1 MIQTSFVATRRTSLL
16 AMLGFAVTG
25 CGGGAPRESA
35 MGTQQLKSI
44 VSHSN
49 GNTYPLH
56 IYLPYLPP
64 DSDATLATL
73 PVIYLLDGESR
84 FQALLVS
91 VWSSN
96 IPAIIVGIGSEIR
109 RNTDYVPPNSCTSG
123 GGGQGAFLDFIRLE
137 LTPYIEANVGGDPQ
151 RRILLGHS
159 HGGSFVLY
167 ALFAQPAANHHF
179 SAYLA
184 ADASIECMS
193 GTVYGWE
200 SDYAAVNTSLPVRLH
215 LSYSAIVDNGPFAAR
230 VQSRSYSGLAMA
242 AKLYSGGHLGM
253 IPAAFADGVAFA
265 LA

>member
-1 MIQTSFVATRRTSLL
+1 MIQASFVASRRTSILT
-16 AMLGFAVTG
+16 MLGFALTG
-25 CGGGAPRESA
+25 CGGGGSGTRPPI
-35 MGTQQLKSI
+35 GTQQIRSI

-49 GNTYPLH
+49 GSSYPLS
-56 IYLPYLPP
+56 IYLPP
-64 DSDATLATL
+64 DSEGALDTL

-84 FQALLVS
+84 FQALLALI
-91 VWSSN
+91 WSSN
-96 IPAIIVGIGSEIR
+96 SRVIIVGIGNESR
-109 RNTDYVPPNSCTSG
+109 RNTDYVPANSCTSG

-137 LTPYIEANVGGDPQ
+137 LTPDIEANVGGDPQ

-167 ALFAQPAANHHF
+167 ALFAQLAANHHF

-200 SDYAAVNTSLPVRLH
+200 SGYAAVNASLPVRLH
-215 LSYSAIVDNGPFAAR
+215 LSYSAVVDNGPFAAR

-242 AKLYSGGHLGM
+242 AKSYDGGHLGM
-253 IPAAFADGVAFA
+253 IPAAFAEGVAFA